1 MSKPLIPQDPQSERA
16 VLGCILQPMDGEN
29 VADDV
34 RQVLPDW
41 RQFSDIRHQLIY
53 HAMLC
58 LLDAAEPVTVIT
70 VRAMLQ
76 RLPAGKGGAP
86 VDCLEDAGGF
96 ALVAELSMEV
106 ESSGNAQHY
115 ARIVADISIKREALR
130 LAERIKAEAI
140 NPATT
145 GAELLDMVQHG
156 AEVLGDGQVGTGQV
170 VTLFQ
175 IVDPL
180 IQRIKARNVGDPDG
194 LPTGYHGID
203 VGGGMA
209 PGDLIFIAARPSM
222 GKTALAMNI
231 AHQVSAR
238 EVPVG
243 IFSLEMSEDS
253 LATRT
258 LSYLTGF
265 SGMAIRNKAMSHQR
279 LTDLYETAA
288 TTAGIPLHFDFTP
301 GASLPQVRRNAR
313 RMVSRFGCG
322 LLILDYL
329 QLMTLPN
336 AESHQ
341 LATAAASKGLK
352 NLAKELKVP
361 IIALSQLSRSCE
373 SRPDKRPMLSDLR
386 DSGALEQDADVVM
399 FVYRDHV
406 YDKSAPEDGAEV
418 LIRKRREGPTGE
430 VMMRLDKS
438 TGRFTE
444 VADARDERTF

>member
-1 MSKPLIPQDPQSERA
+1 MSRTLIPQDPQSERA

-203 VGGGMA
+203 VGGRHGAGRPDLHRCQAKHGQDGAGHEHRA
-209 PGDLIFIAARPSM
+209 PGQPRCPS
-222 GKTALAMNI
+222 
-231 AHQVSAR
+231 
-238 EVPVG
+238 
-243 IFSLEMSEDS
+243 
-253 LATRT
+253 
-258 LSYLTGF
+258 
-265 SGMAIRNKAMSHQR
+265 
-279 LTDLYETAA
+279 
-288 TTAGIPLHFDFTP
+288 
-301 GASLPQVRRNAR
+301 
-313 RMVSRFGCG
+313 
-322 LLILDYL
+322 
-329 QLMTLPN
+329 
-336 AESHQ
+336 ESS
-341 LATAAASKGLK
+341 ASKC
-352 NLAKELKVP
+352 P
-361 IIALSQLSRSCE
+361 R
-373 SRPDKRPMLSDLR
+373 
-386 DSGALEQDADVVM
+386 
-399 FVYRDHV
+399 
-406 YDKSAPEDGAEV
+406 
-418 LIRKRREGPTGE
+418 IRWRH
-430 VMMRLDKS
+430 
-438 TGRFTE
+438 GR
-444 VADARDERTF
+444 